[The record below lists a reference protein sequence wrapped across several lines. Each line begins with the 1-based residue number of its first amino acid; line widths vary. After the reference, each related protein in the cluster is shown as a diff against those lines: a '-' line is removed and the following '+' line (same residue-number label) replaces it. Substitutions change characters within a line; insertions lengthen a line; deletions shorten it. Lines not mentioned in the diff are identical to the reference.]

1 MKTKVEAMNKKALH
15 VLEYDKI
22 IEKLT
27 EHATSDPGRQL
38 CRQLEPSSDIKEIR
52 KNQEKTADAIA
63 RIFKKGSTSFGDN
76 RDFTGSL
83 KALKIGSSLDI
94 VGLLRLA
101 AFLEN
106 VARIKAYG
114 RSQREDEA
122 QDSLTESF
130 NMLEP
135 LTPVSVEIR
144 RCIVSEDEVS
154 SDASPALRH
163 IRRGIMLTN
172 DRIHEQLGKL
182 INGSMRTYLQDAV
195 VTMRDDRYCV
205 PVRSEY
211 KSQINGIVHDQSSSG
226 STLFI
231 EPAAVV
237 ELNNKLKELALE
249 ESAEIEKILL
259 ELSLKVAEHVEAI
272 KYNSE
277 IMTDLDFVFAKASY
291 ALEINATTPIFNDQH
306 AFNIRKGRHPLIPKD
321 KVVPIDVYAGR
332 DFDMLIITGPNTG
345 GKTVTLKTVG
355 LLTLMGQAGLAIP
368 AGDRSELS
376 VFNEVYAD
384 IGDEQSIEQSLSTF
398 SSHMTNTVSILKN
411 ADANSLCLF
420 DELGA
425 GTDPVE
431 GAALAISILN
441 NLHSRKIRT
450 LATTHYSEL
459 KVYAL
464 NTPGIQNA
472 SCEFDVESLRPTYKL
487 LIGIP
492 GKSNAFAISSKLG
505 LPDEIIEAAK
515 EQIGTEDKKFE
526 DLLADLDR
534 NRRLVESEKQEIAS
548 YKEEVARLKEQLE
561 QKTDKLDRQKEDILR
576 EANEQ
581 ARNILQEAKDL
592 ADETIR
598 TFRKAGPNASIADL
612 ERARTNVGQK
622 ISDKNKAIS
631 AKKKTDTQAHP
642 LLKESQLKLGES
654 VKIVSMGLKGT
665 ISSKPDKDGNLYV
678 QCGIMRTKA
687 NVKDLVLVQDEDGK
701 AAMKKFYGRNTSGG
715 KMDLS
720 RASTIRTEINLIGK
734 NSDDAI
740 SALDKYLD
748 DAYMAHL
755 NNVRVVHGK
764 GAGILRQAVHSF
776 LKGVPY
782 VKSFKLGEF
791 GEGDAGVTIVTFIK

>member
-1 MKTKVEAMNKKALH
+1 MNQKALH

-22 IEKLT
+22 IEKLA
-27 EHATSDPGRQL
+27 EHASSQPGKKMCL
-38 CRQLEPSSDIKEIR
+38 ELEPSSDIAEIR
-52 KNQEKTADAIA
+52 KNLKKTNDAIE
-63 RIFKKGSTSFGDN
+63 RVFKKGSISFGDN
-76 RDFTGSL
+76 KDLKGVL
-83 KALKIGSSLDI
+83 KALKIESALDMGALL
-94 VGLLRLA
+94 GLA
-101 AFLEN
+101 SFLDN
-106 VARIKAYG
+106 VNRVKSYG
-114 RSQREDEA
+114 RAERDDEKR
-122 QDSLTESF
+122 DSLSESF
-130 NMLEP
+130 ELLEP
-135 LTPVSVEIR
+135 LTFISQEIR
-144 RCIVSEDEVS
+144 RCIKSEDEMS

-172 DRIHEQLGKL
+172 DRIRDVLGKM
-182 INGSMRTYLQDAV
+182 INGASRTYLQDAV
-195 VTMRDDRYCV
+195 VTMRGDRYCI
-205 PVRSEY
+205 PVKAEY
-211 KSQINGIVHDQSSSG
+211 KSQISGIVHDQSSSG

-237 ELNNKLKELALE
+237 ELNNKLKEMSLQE
-249 ESAEIEKILL
+249 QAEIEKILL
-259 ELSLKVAEHVEAI
+259 ELSLQIAPHAAAI
-272 KYNSE
+272 GYNCD

-291 ALEINATTPIFNDQH
+291 ALEINAITPIFNDHH
-306 AFNIRKGRHPLIPKD
+306 AFDIKKGRHPLIAKD

-368 AGDRSELS
+368 AADKSELS

-411 ADANSLCLF
+411 ADENSLCLF

-425 GTDPVE
+425 GTDPTE

-441 NLHSRKIRT
+441 DLHKRKIRT

-459 KVYAL
+459 KIYAL

-472 SCEFDVESLRPTYKL
+472 SCEFDVESLKPTYRL

-505 LPDEIIEAAK
+505 LSEEIIEAAK
-515 EQIGTEDKKFE
+515 EQIRTEDKKFE
-526 DLLADLDR
+526 DLLADLEISR
-534 NRRLVESEKQEIAS
+534 KTIENERLEIEQYKKEVEELKRRIEEKS
-548 YKEEVARLKEQLE
+548 S
-561 QKTDKLDRQKEDILR
+561 KLDSQREEILR
-576 EANEQ
+576 EANEK
-581 ARNILQEAKDL
+581 ARDILQEAKNV

-598 TFRKAGPNASIADL
+598 AFRKAGPNASMQDL
-612 ERARTNVGQK
+612 ERARTGIGQK
-622 ISDKNKAIS
+622 VSDKNKAIQ
-631 AKKKTDTQAHP
+631 KKEKPKDTHP
-642 LLKESQLKLGES
+642 ILKESQLKLGES

-665 ISSKPDKDGNLYV
+665 ISSKPDKDGNLFV

-687 NVKDLVLVQDEDGK
+687 NIHDLVIISDDDAK
-701 AAMKKFYGRNTSGG
+701 TAMKKFYGRNTGSS

-720 RASTIRTEINLIGK
+720 RASNIKTEVNLIGK

-740 SALDKYLD
+740 AALDKYLD

-764 GAGILRQAVHSF
+764 GSGILRQAVHNY

>member
-1 MKTKVEAMNKKALH
+1 MNTKALH

-22 IEKLT
+22 IERLS
-27 EHATSDPGRQL
+27 EHATSDPGRKL
-38 CRQLEPSSDIKEIR
+38 CNELVPSSDIKEIR
-52 KNQEKTADAIA
+52 NNQKKTADAIS
-63 RIFKKGSTSFGDN
+63 RILKKGSTSFGDN
-76 RDFTGSL
+76 RDFESTL
-83 KALKIGSSLDI
+83 KALKIGSALEPVS
-94 VGLLRLA
+94 LLRIA
-101 AFLEN
+101 SFLDN
-106 VARIKAYG
+106 VNRVKTYG
-114 RSQREDEA
+114 RPNRDGEA
-122 QDSLTESF
+122 EDSLSESF
-130 NMLEP
+130 ELLEP
-135 LTPVSVEIR
+135 LTFVAAEIR
-144 RCIVSEDEVS
+144 RCIVSEDEIS

-172 DRIHEQLGKL
+172 DRIHEQLGKML
-182 INGSMRTYLQDAV
+182 NGSMRTYLQDAV
-195 VTMRDDRYCV
+195 VTMRDGRYCI
-205 PVRSEY
+205 PVKSEY
-211 KSQINGIVHDQSSSG
+211 KSQISGIVHDQSSSG

-237 ELNNKLKELALE
+237 ELNNKLREMALQ

-259 ELSLKVAEHVEAI
+259 ELSLMTAEHINSI
-272 KYNSE
+272 KYDSD
-277 IMTDLDFVFAKASY
+277 IMTDLDFIFAKASY
-291 ALEINATTPIFNDQH
+291 ALEIGGTTPIFNDNH
-306 AFNIRKGRHPLIPKD
+306 AFDIKKGRHPLIAKD
-321 KVVPIDVYAGR
+321 KVVPIDVYAGK

-376 VFNEVYAD
+376 VFDEVFAD

-398 SSHMTNTVSILKN
+398 SSHMTNTVSILEN
-411 ADANSLCLF
+411 ADENSLCLF

-425 GTDPVE
+425 GTDPTE

-441 NLHSRKIRT
+441 DLHSRKIRT

-464 NTPGIQNA
+464 NTTGIKNA
-472 SCEFDVESLRPTYKL
+472 SCEFDVESLKPTYKL

-505 LPDEIIEAAK
+505 LPDRIIDAAK
-515 EQIGTEDKKFE
+515 EQISTEDKRFE
-526 DLLADLDR
+526 DLLADLEKSR
-534 NRRLVESEKQEIAS
+534 KIIENERLEISE
-548 YKEEVARLKEQLE
+548 YKKEVEQLKAQLE
-561 QKTDKLDRQKEDILR
+561 EKTSKLDSRKDDIIR
-576 EANEQ
+576 EANEE
-581 ARNILQEAKDL
+581 ARAILQEAKDL

-598 TFRKAGPNASIADL
+598 TFRKAGPNASMQDL
-612 ERARTNVGQK
+612 ERARTSVGQK

-631 AKKKTDTQAHP
+631 KKSEKAKETHP
-642 LLKESQLKLGES
+642 ILKESQLKLGES
-654 VKIVSMGLKGT
+654 VKIISMGLKGT

-687 NVKDLVLVQDEDGK
+687 NIRDLVLIGDDDAK
-701 AAMKKFYGRNTSGG
+701 TAMKKFYGRTGG
-715 KMDLS
+715 SSKMDLS
-720 RASTIRTEINLIGK
+720 RAASIRTEINLIGK

-740 SALDKYLD
+740 AALDKYLD
-748 DAYMAHL
+748 DAYMSHL

-764 GAGILRQAVHSF
+764 GSGILRQAVHQY

>member
-1 MKTKVEAMNKKALH
+1 MNKRALH
-15 VLEYDKI
+15 ILEYDKI
-22 IEKLT
+22 IEKLS
-27 EHATSDPGRQL
+27 EFASSEPGKKMCL
-38 CRQLEPSSDIKEIR
+38 ELEPSSDIKEIR
-52 KNQEKTADAIA
+52 KNQQKTKDAIA

-76 RDFTGSL
+76 KDFSGIL
-83 KALKIGSSLDI
+83 KALKIGSSLDMAS
-94 VGLLRLA
+94 LLKVA
-101 AFLEN
+101 AFLDN
-106 VARIKAYG
+106 VNRVKTYG
-114 RSQREDEA
+114 RPQRDDEEG
-122 QDSLTESF
+122 DSLSEAFS
-130 NMLEP
+130 MLEP
-135 LTPVSVEIR
+135 LTFVSAEIR
-144 RCIVSEDEVS
+144 RCIVSEEEMS
-154 SDASPALRH
+154 SDASPTLKH

-172 DRIHEQLGKL
+172 DRIHEQLGKM
-182 INGSMRTYLQDAV
+182 INGSMRTYLQDFV
-195 VTMRDDRYCV
+195 VTMRDDRYCI
-205 PVRSEY
+205 PVKSEY
-211 KSQINGIVHDQSSSG
+211 KSQVNGIVHDQSSSG

-237 ELNNKLKELALE
+237 ELNNKLKEMALQE
-249 ESAEIEKILL
+249 QAEIEKILL
-259 ELSLKVAEHVEAI
+259 ELSLKTAEHVEAI

-291 ALEINATTPIFNDQH
+291 ALSINAITPVFNDIH
-306 AFNIRKGRHPLIPKD
+306 AFDIKKGRHPLIPKE

-332 DFDMLIITGPNTG
+332 EFDMLIITGPNTG

-376 VFNEVYAD
+376 VFDEVYAD

-398 SSHMTNTVSILKN
+398 SSHMTNTVKILEN
-411 ADANSLCLF
+411 ANENSLCLF

-425 GTDPVE
+425 GTDPTE

-441 NLHSRKIRT
+441 DLHRRKIRT

-464 NTPGIQNA
+464 NTKGIQNA

-505 LPDEIIEAAK
+505 LSDEIIGAAK
-515 EQIGTEDKKFE
+515 EQISTDDKRFE
-526 DLLADLDR
+526 DLLADLEKSR
-534 NRRLVESEKQEIAS
+534 KIIESERLEIQQ
-548 YKEEVARLKEQLE
+548 YKKEVEELKARLEEKS
-561 QKTDKLDRQKEDILR
+561 DKLDRQRDDIIR
-576 EANEQ
+576 KANEE
-581 ARNILQEAKDL
+581 ARDILQEAKDF

-598 TFRKAGPNASIADL
+598 TFRKAGPDATMQDL
-612 ERARTNVGQK
+612 ERARTSVGQK
-622 ISDKNKAIS
+622 VSDKNKAMS
-631 AKKKTDTQAHP
+631 AKKEKPKETHP
-642 LLKESQLKLGES
+642 ILKESQLKLGES

-665 ISSKPDKDGNLYV
+665 ISSKPDKDGNLYI

-687 NVKDLVLVQDEDGK
+687 NIRDLVLIKDEDPK
-701 AAMKKFYGRNTSGG
+701 AAMKKFYGRNTSSSGG

-720 RASTIRTEINLIGK
+720 RAASIRTEINLIGK

-740 SALDKYLD
+740 AALDKYLD
-748 DAYMAHL
+748 DAYVSHL

-764 GAGILRQAVHSF
+764 GAGILREAVHNY
-776 LKGVPY
+776 LRGVPY

-791 GEGDAGVTIVTFIK
+791 GEGDAGVTIVTFMK

>member
-1 MKTKVEAMNKKALH
+1 MNEKALH
-15 VLEYDKI
+15 ILEYDKI

-27 EHATSDPGRQL
+27 DHASSDPGRKL
-38 CRQLEPSSDIKEIR
+38 CRELVPSSDIKEIR
-52 KNQEKTADAIA
+52 KNLTKTQDAIS
-63 RIFKKGSTSFGDN
+63 RIFKKGSTSFGDT
-76 RDFTGSL
+76 RDFKGTI
-83 KALKIGSSLDI
+83 KALQIGSSLDMAT
-94 VGLLRLA
+94 LLKLA
-101 AFLEN
+101 AFLDN
-106 VARIKAYG
+106 VNRVKSYG
-114 RSQREDEA
+114 RPQREDEEG
-122 QDSLTESF
+122 DSLTEAFS
-130 NMLEP
+130 MLEP
-135 LTPVSVEIR
+135 LTFVSAEIR
-144 RCIVSEDEVS
+144 RCIISEEEMS
-154 SDASPALRH
+154 SDASPALKH

-172 DRIHEQLGKL
+172 DRIHEQLNKML
-182 INGSMRTYLQDAV
+182 NGSMRNYLQDAV
-195 VTMRDDRYCV
+195 VTMRDDRYCI

-211 KSQINGIVHDQSSSG
+211 KGQVNGIVHDQSSSG

-249 ESAEIEKILL
+249 EKAEIEKILA
-259 ELSLKVAEHVEAI
+259 ELSMKVAEHAETI
-272 KYNSE
+272 GYNAE
-277 IMTDLDFVFAKASY
+277 IMADLDFVFAKASY
-291 ALEINATTPIFNDQH
+291 ALEINAITPIFNDQH
-306 AFNIRKGRHPLIPKD
+306 CFDIKKGRHPLIAKD

-376 VFNEVYAD
+376 VFDEVYAD

-398 SSHMTNTVSILKN
+398 SSHMTNTVSILEKAN
-411 ADANSLCLF
+411 ENSLCLF

-425 GTDPVE
+425 GTDPTE

-441 NLHSRKIRT
+441 NLHKRKVRT

-464 NTPGIQNA
+464 NTKGVQNA

-505 LPDEIIEAAK
+505 LSDEIIEAAK
-515 EQIGTEDKKFE
+515 EQISTDDKRFE
-526 DLLADLDR
+526 DLLSDLEKSR
-534 NRRLVESEKQEIAS
+534 KTIEAERLEIAE
-548 YKEEVARLKEQLE
+548 YKKEVEELKKRLEE
-561 QKTDKLDRQKEDILR
+561 KTDKLDAQRDEIIR
-576 EANEQ
+576 AANEQ
-581 ARNILQEAKDL
+581 ARDILQEAKDV

-598 TFRKAGPNASIADL
+598 TFRKAGPGASMQDL
-612 ERARTNVGQK
+612 ERARTSVGQK
-622 ISDKNKAIS
+622 VSEKNKAAA
-631 AKKKTDTQAHP
+631 AKKEAPVPSHKV
-642 LLKESQLKLGES
+642 LKESQLKLGET

-665 ISSKPDKDGNLYV
+665 ISSKPDKDGFIFV
-678 QCGIMRTKA
+678 QCGIMKTKA
-687 NVKDLVLVQDEDGK
+687 KVSDLVLVGDEDPK
-701 AAMKKFYGRNTSGG
+701 AAMKKFYGRNTSGA

-720 RASTIRTEINLIGK
+720 RGANIRTEINLIGK

-755 NNVRVVHGK
+755 NTVRVVHGK
-764 GAGILRQAVHSF
+764 GAGILRQAVHNY
-776 LKGVPY
+776 LNGVPY
-782 VKSFKLGEF
+782 VKSYKLGEF
-791 GEGDAGVTIVTFIK
+791 GEGDAGVTVVTFIK

>member
-1 MKTKVEAMNKKALH
+1 MNKKALH

-22 IEKLT
+22 IEKLS
-27 EHATSDPGRQL
+27 EYAGSEPGRKL
-38 CRQLEPSSDIKEIR
+38 CVELQPSSNIKEIR
-52 KNQEKTADAIA
+52 KNQQKTQDAIA
-63 RIFKKGSTSFGDN
+63 RIFKKGSISFGDN
-76 RDFTGSL
+76 RDFTGVL
-83 KALKIGSSLDI
+83 KALKIGSALDMQN
-94 VGLLRLA
+94 LLRVA

-106 VARIKAYG
+106 VNRVKSYG

-122 QDSLTESF
+122 QDSLSESF
-130 NMLEP
+130 NLLEP
-135 LTPVSVEIR
+135 LTFVSTEIR

-154 SDASPALRH
+154 SDASPALKH

-172 DRIHEQLGKL
+172 DRIHEQLNRL
-182 INGSMRTYLQDAV
+182 INGSMRMYLQDAV

-205 PVRSEY
+205 PVRAEY

-226 STLFI
+226 STLFV

-237 ELNNKLKELALE
+237 ELNNKLKEMALQE
-249 ESAEIEKILL
+249 QAEIEKILL
-259 ELSLKVAEHVEAI
+259 ELSLQIAEHVDAI
-272 KYNSE
+272 KYNSD

-291 ALEINATTPIFNDQH
+291 ALSINAITPVFNEH
-306 AFNIRKGRHPLIPKD
+306 HSFNIRKGRHPLIAKD
-321 KVVPIDVYAGR
+321 KVVPIDVYAGE

-398 SSHMTNTVSILKN
+398 SSHMTNTVAILEN
-411 ADANSLCLF
+411 ADENSLCLF

-425 GTDPVE
+425 GTDPTE

-441 NLHSRKIRT
+441 DLHRRKIRT

-472 SCEFDVESLRPTYKL
+472 SCEFDVESLRPTYRL

-505 LPDEIIEAAK
+505 LSDEIIEAAK

-526 DLLADLDR
+526 DLLADLEMSR
-534 NRRLVESEKQEIAS
+534 KTIESERQEIAK
-548 YKEEVARLKEQLE
+548 YKQEVEELKKQLE
-561 QKTDKLDRQKEDILR
+561 RKTDKLDKQKEEILR

-581 ARNILQEAKDL
+581 ARNILQEAKDV

-598 TFRKAGPNASIADL
+598 TFRKAGPNATMQDL
-612 ERARTNVGQK
+612 ERARTKVGQK
-622 ISDKNKAIS
+622 ISDKNKEIAARKETS
-631 AKKKTDTQAHP
+631 KETHP
-642 LLKESQLKLGES
+642 ILKESQLKLGES

-665 ISSKPDKDGNLYV
+665 ISSKPDKDGNIYV
-678 QCGIMRTKA
+678 QCGIMKTKA
-687 NVKDLVLVQDEDGK
+687 NIRDLVLIKDDDGK
-701 AAMKKFYGRNTSGG
+701 AAMKKFYGRTSGSSS

-720 RASTIRTEINLIGK
+720 RAASIRTEINLIGK

-748 DAYMAHL
+748 DAYMSHL
-755 NNVRVVHGK
+755 GTVRVVHGK
-764 GAGILRQAVHSF
+764 GAGILRQAVHSY
-776 LKGVPY
+776 LKSVPY

>member
-1 MKTKVEAMNKKALH
+1 MNKKALH

-22 IEKLT
+22 IEKLS
-27 EHATSDPGRQL
+27 EYASSEPGRKL
-38 CRQLEPSSDIKEIR
+38 CVELQPSSNIKEIR
-52 KNQEKTADAIA
+52 KNQQKTQDAIA
-63 RIFKKGSTSFGDN
+63 RIFKKGSISFGDN
-76 RDFTGSL
+76 RDFTGVL
-83 KALKIGSSLDI
+83 KALKIGSALDMQN
-94 VGLLRLA
+94 LLRVA

-106 VARIKAYG
+106 VNRVKSYG

-122 QDSLTESF
+122 QDSLSESF
-130 NMLEP
+130 NLLEP
-135 LTPVSVEIR
+135 LTFVSTEIR

-154 SDASPALRH
+154 SDASPALKH

-172 DRIHEQLGKL
+172 DRIHEQLNRL
-182 INGSMRTYLQDAV
+182 INGSMRMYLQDAV

-205 PVRSEY
+205 PVRAEY

-226 STLFI
+226 STLFV

-237 ELNNKLKELALE
+237 ELNNKLKEMALQE
-249 ESAEIEKILL
+249 QAEIEKILL
-259 ELSLKVAEHVEAI
+259 ELSLQIAEHVDAI
-272 KYNSE
+272 KYNSD

-291 ALEINATTPIFNDQH
+291 ALSINAITPVFNEH
-306 AFNIRKGRHPLIPKD
+306 HSFNIRKGRHPLIAKD
-321 KVVPIDVYAGR
+321 KVVPIDVYAGE

-398 SSHMTNTVSILKN
+398 SSHMTNTVAILEN
-411 ADANSLCLF
+411 ADENSLCLF

-425 GTDPVE
+425 GTDPTE

-441 NLHSRKIRT
+441 DLHRRKIRT

-472 SCEFDVESLRPTYKL
+472 SCEFDVESLRPTYRL

-505 LPDEIIEAAK
+505 LSDEIIEAAK

-526 DLLADLDR
+526 DLLADLEMSR
-534 NRRLVESEKQEIAS
+534 KTIESERQEIAK
-548 YKEEVARLKEQLE
+548 YKQEVEELKKQLE
-561 QKTDKLDRQKEDILR
+561 RKTDKLDKQKEEILR

-581 ARNILQEAKDL
+581 ARNILQEAKDV

-598 TFRKAGPNASIADL
+598 TFRKAGPNATMQDL
-612 ERARTNVGQK
+612 ERARTKVGQK
-622 ISDKNKAIS
+622 ISDKNKAIAARKETS
-631 AKKKTDTQAHP
+631 KETHP
-642 LLKESQLKLGES
+642 ILKESQLKLGES

-665 ISSKPDKDGNLYV
+665 ISSKPDKDGNIYV
-678 QCGIMRTKA
+678 QCGIMKTKA
-687 NVKDLVLVQDEDGK
+687 NVRDLVLIKDDDGK
-701 AAMKKFYGRNTSGG
+701 AAMKKFYGRTSGSSS

-720 RASTIRTEINLIGK
+720 RAASIRTEINLIGK

-748 DAYMAHL
+748 DAYMSHL
-755 NNVRVVHGK
+755 GTVRVVHGK
-764 GAGILRQAVHSF
+764 GAGILRQAVHSY
-776 LKGVPY
+776 LKSVPY

>member
-1 MKTKVEAMNKKALH
+1 MNQKALH

-22 IEKLT
+22 TEKLT
-27 EHATSDPGRQL
+27 EHASSEPGKIL
-38 CRQLEPSSDIKEIR
+38 CRELVPSSDIKEIR
-52 KNQEKTADAIA
+52 KNQQKTKDGID
-63 RIFKKGSTSFGDN
+63 RIFKKGSISFGDN
-76 RDFTGSL
+76 RDFSGVL
-83 KALKIGSSLDI
+83 KALKIGSSLDAANF
-94 VGLLRLA
+94 LRLA

-106 VARIKAYG
+106 VNRVKSYG
-114 RSQREDEA
+114 RPQREDESR
-122 QDSLTESF
+122 DSLSESF
-130 NMLEP
+130 ELLEP
-135 LTPVSVEIR
+135 LTFVSQEIR
-144 RCIVSEDEVS
+144 RCIVSEDEIS
-154 SDASPALRH
+154 SDASPALKH
-163 IRRGIMLTN
+163 IRRDMMLTN
-172 DRIHEQLGKL
+172 DRIHDQLMRM

-195 VTMRDDRYCV
+195 VTMRGDRYCI
-205 PVRSEY
+205 PVKAEY
-211 KSQINGIVHDQSSSG
+211 KSQINGLVHDQSSSG

-237 ELNNKLKELALE
+237 ELNNKLKELMLQ
-249 ESAEIEKILL
+249 ESAEIEKILA
-259 ELSLKVAEHVEAI
+259 ELSMKVSEHVNEI
-272 KYNSE
+272 KYNAE

-291 ALEINATTPIFNDQH
+291 ALEINAIPPVINDRH
-306 AFNIRKGRHPLIPKD
+306 YFDIRKGRHPLIDKN
-321 KVVPIDVYAGR
+321 KVVPIDVYAGK
-332 DFDMLIITGPNTG
+332 DFGMLIITGPNTG

-355 LLTLMGQAGLAIP
+355 LLTIMGQAGLAIP

-376 VFNEVYAD
+376 VFDEVYAD

-398 SSHMTNTVSILKN
+398 SSHMTNTVSILKK
-411 ADANSLCLF
+411 ADENSLCLF

-425 GTDPVE
+425 GTDPTE

-441 NLHSRKIRT
+441 DLHKRNIRT

-464 NTPGIQNA
+464 NTEGVQNA
-472 SCEFDVESLRPTYKL
+472 SCEFDVESLRPTYRL

-505 LPDEIIEAAK
+505 LSEDIINAAK
-515 EQIGTEDKKFE
+515 EQISTEDKKFE
-526 DLLADLDR
+526 DLLADLEVSR
-534 NRRLVESEKQEIAS
+534 KTIESERLEIAE
-548 YKEEVARLKEQLE
+548 YKKEVEDLKKRLEEKS
-561 QKTDKLDRQKEDILR
+561 DKLDKQREDILR

-581 ARNILQEAKDL
+581 ARDILQEAKNV

-598 TFRKAGPNASIADL
+598 AFRKAGPGASMQDL
-612 ERARTNVGQK
+612 ERARTGVGQK

-631 AKKKTDTQAHP
+631 AKKEKAKETHP
-642 LLKESQLKLGES
+642 ILKESQLKLGES

-665 ISSKPDKDGNLYV
+665 ISSKPDKDGNLYI

-687 NVKDLVLVQDEDGK
+687 NIRDLVLIKDEDGK
-701 AAMKKFYGRNTSGG
+701 AAMKKFYGRSSGSN

-720 RASTIRTEINLIGK
+720 RAANIRTEVNLIGK

-740 SALDKYLD
+740 AALDKYLD

-764 GAGILRQAVHSF
+764 GAGILRQAVHAH
-776 LKGVPY
+776 LKSVPY

>member
-1 MKTKVEAMNKKALH
+1 MNSKVLH

-27 EHATSDPGRQL
+27 DHASSDPGRKM
-38 CRQLEPSSDIKEIR
+38 CRELVPSADIKEIR
-52 KNQEKTADAIA
+52 KNQQKTQDAIS
-63 RIFKKGSTSFGDN
+63 RIFKKGSISFGDN

-83 KALKIGSSLDI
+83 KALKIGSALDALS
-94 VGLLRLA
+94 LLRIA
-101 AFLEN
+101 AFLDN
-106 VARIKAYG
+106 VNRVKAYG
-114 RSQREDEA
+114 RPQRDDETG
-122 QDSLTESF
+122 DSLTESF
-130 NMLEP
+130 SMLEP
-135 LTPVSVEIR
+135 LTFVSNEIR
-144 RCIVSEDEVS
+144 RCIVSEDEIS
-154 SDASPALRH
+154 SDASPALKH

-172 DRIHEQLGKL
+172 DRIHEQLAKL

-195 VTMRDDRYCV
+195 VTMRGDRYCV
-205 PVRSEY
+205 PVRAEY

-226 STLFI
+226 STLFV

-237 ELNNKLKELALE
+237 ELNNKLKELALQE
-249 ESAEIEKILL
+249 AAEIEKILL
-259 ELSLKVAEHVEAI
+259 ELSLQVAEHVDAI
-272 KYNSE
+272 RYNSE

-291 ALEINATTPIFNDQH
+291 ALEINAITPVFNEHH
-306 AFNIRKGRHPLIPKD
+306 AFDIRKGRHPLIAKD

-355 LLTLMGQAGLAIP
+355 LLTLMGQAGMAIP

-376 VFNEVYAD
+376 VFEEIYAD

-398 SSHMTNTVSILKN
+398 SSHMTNTVAILKH

-425 GTDPVE
+425 GTDPTE

-441 NLHSRKIRT
+441 NLHDRKIRT

-464 NTPGIQNA
+464 NTPGVQNA
-472 SCEFDVESLRPTYKL
+472 SCEFDVESLRPTYRL

-526 DLLADLDR
+526 DLLADLEMSR
-534 NRRLVESEKQEIAS
+534 KTIESERLEIAE
-548 YKEEVARLKEQLE
+548 YKKEVEQLKERLE

-598 TFRKAGPNASIADL
+598 TFRKAGPGASIQDL
-612 ERARTNVGQK
+612 ERARTSVGQK

-631 AKKKTDTQAHP
+631 KKKEEAAATHP
-642 LLKESQLKLGES
+642 ILKESQLKLGES

-687 NVKDLVLVQDEDGK
+687 NIRDLVLVQDEDGK
-701 AAMKKFYGRNTSGG
+701 SAMKKFYGRNTSSNGG

-720 RASTIRTEINLIGK
+720 RAASIRTEINLIGK

-748 DAYMAHL
+748 DAYMSHL

-764 GAGILRQAVHSF
+764 GAGILRQAVHNY
-776 LKGVPY
+776 LKSVPY

-791 GEGDAGVTIVTFIK
+791 GEGDAGVTIVTFMK

>member
-1 MKTKVEAMNKKALH
+1 MNAKALH

-22 IEKLT
+22 IEKLAD
-27 EHATSDPGRQL
+27 HATSEPGRKL
-38 CRQLEPSSDIKEIR
+38 CKELVPSSDINEIR
-52 KNQEKTADAIA
+52 NNQKKTSDAIS

-76 RDFTGSL
+76 RNFEGTL
-83 KALKIGSSLDI
+83 KALKIGSALEPVS
-94 VGLLRLA
+94 LLRIA
-101 AFLEN
+101 AFLDN
-106 VARIKAYG
+106 VNRVKTYG
-114 RSQREDEA
+114 RPTRDDETG
-122 QDSLTESF
+122 DSLTESF
-130 NMLEP
+130 ELLEP
-135 LTPVSVEIR
+135 LTFVSAEIR
-144 RCIVSEDEVS
+144 RCIVSEDEIS
-154 SDASPALRH
+154 SDASPALKH

-172 DRIHEQLGKL
+172 DRIHEQLGRML
-182 INGSMRTYLQDAV
+182 NGSMRTYLQDAV
-195 VTMRDDRYCV
+195 VTMRDGRYCI
-205 PVRSEY
+205 PVKAEY

-237 ELNNKLKELALE
+237 ELNNKLREMGLQ

-259 ELSLKVAEHVEAI
+259 ELSLKVAEHIDSI
-272 KYNSE
+272 KYNAD
-277 IMTDLDFVFAKASY
+277 IMTDLDFIFAKASY
-291 ALEINATTPIFNDQH
+291 ALEINGTTPVFNDQH
-306 AFNIRKGRHPLIPKD
+306 AFDIKKGRHPLIAKD

-368 AGDRSELS
+368 AGDKSELS
-376 VFNEVYAD
+376 VFNEVFAD

-398 SSHMTNTVSILKN
+398 SSHMTNTVSILEK
-411 ADANSLCLF
+411 ADENSLCLF

-425 GTDPVE
+425 GTDPTE

-441 NLHSRKIRT
+441 DLHSRRIRT

-464 NTPGIQNA
+464 NTPGIKNA
-472 SCEFDVESLRPTYKL
+472 SCEFDVESLKPTYKL

-505 LPDEIIEAAK
+505 LPDRIIEAAK
-515 EQIGTEDKKFE
+515 EQISTEDKRFE
-526 DLLADLDR
+526 DLLADLEKSR
-534 NRRLVESEKQEIAS
+534 KIIENERLEISE
-548 YKEEVARLKEQLE
+548 YKKEVEQLKSQLE
-561 QKTDKLDRQKEDILR
+561 EKTEKLDSRKDDIIR
-576 EANEQ
+576 EANEE
-581 ARNILQEAKDL
+581 ARAILQEAKDL

-598 TFRKAGPNASIADL
+598 TFRKAGPNASIQDL

-631 AKKKTDTQAHP
+631 KKAEKAKETHP
-642 LLKESQLKLGES
+642 ILKETQLKLGES

-687 NVKDLVLVQDEDGK
+687 NIRDLVLIKDDDAK
-701 AAMKKFYGRNTSGG
+701 TAMKKFYGRTSGSSG
-715 KMDLS
+715 SKMDLS
-720 RASTIRTEINLIGK
+720 RAASIRTEINLIGK

-740 SALDKYLD
+740 AALDKYLD
-748 DAYMAHL
+748 DAYMSHL

-764 GAGILRQAVHSF
+764 GSGILRQAVHNY

>member
-1 MKTKVEAMNKKALH
+1 MNSKALH

-27 EHATSDPGRQL
+27 DHASSDPGRKL
-38 CRQLEPSSDIKEIR
+38 CRELKPSSDIKEIR
-52 KNQEKTADAIA
+52 KNLEKTQDAIS
-63 RIFKKGSTSFGDN
+63 RIFKKGSISFGDN
-76 RDFTGSL
+76 RDFTGAL
-83 KALKIGSSLDI
+83 KALKIGSALDM
-94 VGLLRLA
+94 VSLLRIA
-101 AFLEN
+101 AFLDN
-106 VARIKAYG
+106 VNRVKAYG
-114 RSQREDEA
+114 RPGRDDEA
-122 QDSLTESF
+122 ADSLTESF
-130 NMLEP
+130 SMLEP
-135 LTPVSVEIR
+135 LTFVSAEIR
-144 RCIVSEDEVS
+144 RCIVSEEEVS
-154 SDASPALRH
+154 SDASPALKH

-172 DRIHEQLGKL
+172 DRIHEQLNKL
-182 INGSMRTYLQDAV
+182 VNGSMRTYLQDAV
-195 VTMRDDRYCV
+195 VTMRGDRYCI

-211 KSQINGIVHDQSSSG
+211 KSQVNGIVHDQSSSG

-237 ELNNKLKELALE
+237 ELNNKLKELALQE
-249 ESAEIEKILL
+249 AAEIEKILL
-259 ELSLKVAEHVEAI
+259 ELSLSISEHVDAI
-272 KYNSE
+272 RYNAD

-291 ALEINATTPIFNDQH
+291 ALGINAITPIFNDQRY
-306 AFNIRKGRHPLIPKD
+306 FNIRKGRHPLIAKD
-321 KVVPIDVYAGR
+321 KVVPIDVYGGR

-368 AGDRSELS
+368 AGDKSELA
-376 VFNEVYAD
+376 VFDEVYAD

-398 SSHMTNTVSILKN
+398 SSHMTNTVAILRD
-411 ADANSLCLF
+411 ADYNSLCLF

-425 GTDPVE
+425 GTDPTE

-441 NLHSRKIRT
+441 DLHRRKIRT

-464 NTPGIQNA
+464 NTPGVQNA
-472 SCEFDVESLRPTYKL
+472 SCEFDVESLRPTYRL

-505 LPDEIIEAAK
+505 LPNEIIEAAK

-526 DLLADLDR
+526 DLLADLENSR
-534 NRRLVESEKQEIAS
+534 KTIESERLEIAQ
-548 YKEEVARLKEQLE
+548 YKKEVEELKEKLE
-561 QKTDKLDRQKEDILR
+561 QKTDKLESQREAIIR
-576 EANEQ
+576 EANEK
-581 ARNILQEAKDL
+581 ARDILQEAKDL

-598 TFRKAGPNASIADL
+598 TFRKAGPGASIQDL
-612 ERARTNVGQK
+612 ERARTNIGQK
-622 ISDKNKAIS
+622 VSDKNKKIS
-631 AKKKTDTQAHP
+631 VSKDAQKQTHP
-642 LLKESQLKLGES
+642 ILKESQLKLGES

-678 QCGIMRTKA
+678 QCGIMRTKT
-687 NVKDLVLVQDEDGK
+687 NIRDLVLIKDEDGK
-701 AAMKKFYGRNTSGG
+701 EAMKKFYGRNTSGG

-720 RASTIRTEINLIGK
+720 RAASIRTEINLIGK

-748 DAYMAHL
+748 DAYMSHL
-755 NNVRVVHGK
+755 GTVRVVHGK
-764 GAGILRQAVHSF
+764 GAGILRQAVHNF
-776 LKGVPY
+776 LKSVPY
-782 VKSFKLGEF
+782 VKSYKLGEF

>member
-1 MKTKVEAMNKKALH
+1 MNSKALR

-22 IEKLT
+22 IEKLSD
-27 EHATSDPGRQL
+27 HASSEPGRKL
-38 CRQLEPSSDIKEIR
+38 CRELKPSSDIREIR
-52 KNQEKTADAIA
+52 SNLEKTNDAIA
-63 RIFKKGSTSFGDN
+63 RIFKKGSISFGDN
-76 RDFTGSL
+76 RDFTGTL
-83 KALKIGSSLDI
+83 KALKIGSSLDM

-101 AFLEN
+101 SFLDN
-106 VARIKAYG
+106 VARVKNYG
-114 RSQREDEA
+114 RPSRDEEKR
-122 QDSLTESF
+122 DSLSESF
-130 NMLEP
+130 EMLEP
-135 LTPVSVEIR
+135 LSFVSAEIR
-144 RCIVSEDEVS
+144 RCIVSEDEMS
-154 SDASPALRH
+154 SDASPALKH

-172 DRIHEQLGKL
+172 DRIHDQLGKM
-182 INGSMRTYLQDAV
+182 INGALRTYLQDAV
-195 VTMRDDRYCV
+195 VTMRGDRYCI
-205 PVRSEY
+205 PVKAEY

-237 ELNNKLKELALE
+237 ELNNKLREMSLQ
-249 ESAEIEKILL
+249 ESAEIEKILA
-259 ELSLKVAEHVEAI
+259 ELSLSVAEHVDAI
-272 KYNSE
+272 RYNSE

-291 ALEINATTPIFNDQH
+291 ALEINAITPIFNDHH
-306 AFNIRKGRHPLIPKD
+306 AFDLKKARHPLIPKD

-376 VFNEVYAD
+376 LFEEVYAD

-398 SSHMTNTVSILKN
+398 SSHMTNTVSILEK
-411 ADANSLCLF
+411 ADENSLCLF

-425 GTDPVE
+425 GTDPTE

-441 NLHSRKIRT
+441 ELHTRKIRT

-464 NTPGIQNA
+464 NTKGVQNA
-472 SCEFDVESLRPTYKL
+472 SCEFDVESLKPTYRL
-487 LIGIP
+487 LIGLP

-505 LPDEIIEAAK
+505 LSDRIIQAAK
-515 EQIGTEDKKFE
+515 EQISTDDQRFE
-526 DLLADLDR
+526 DLLADLEKSR
-534 NRRLVESEKQEIAS
+534 KIIENERLEIEQYKKEAQELRI
-548 YKEEVARLKEQLE
+548 QLE
-561 QKTDKLDRQKEDILR
+561 QKTDKLDRQRDDIIR

-581 ARNILQEAKDL
+581 ARDILQEAKAV
-592 ADETIR
+592 ADETIKV
-598 TFRKAGPNASIADL
+598 FRKAGPNASMQDL
-612 ERARTNVGQK
+612 ERTRTSLGQK
-622 ISDKNKAIS
+622 ISDKNKAIV
-631 AKKKTDTQAHP
+631 KKEKPKEDHP
-642 LLKESQLKLGES
+642 VLKESQLKLGES

-665 ISSKPDKDGNLYV
+665 ISSKPDKDGNLFV
-678 QCGIMRTKA
+678 QCGIMKTKA
-687 NVKDLVLVQDEDGK
+687 NIRDLVLIGDEDPK

-720 RASTIRTEINLIGK
+720 KASTIRAEINLIGK

-740 SALDKYLD
+740 AALDKYLD
-748 DAYMAHL
+748 DAYVAHL

-764 GAGILRQAVHSF
+764 GSGILRQAVHAH
-776 LKGVPY
+776 LKSVPY

>member
-1 MKTKVEAMNKKALH
+1 MNAKALH

-22 IEKLT
+22 IEKLAD
-27 EHATSDPGRQL
+27 HATSEPGRKL
-38 CRQLEPSSDIKEIR
+38 CKELVPSSDINEIR
-52 KNQEKTADAIA
+52 NNQKKTSDAIS

-76 RDFTGSL
+76 RNFEGTL
-83 KALKIGSSLDI
+83 KALKIGSALEPVS
-94 VGLLRLA
+94 LLRIA
-101 AFLEN
+101 AFLDN
-106 VARIKAYG
+106 VNRVKTYG
-114 RSQREDEA
+114 RPTRDDETG
-122 QDSLTESF
+122 DSLTESF
-130 NMLEP
+130 ELLEP
-135 LTPVSVEIR
+135 LTFVSAEIR
-144 RCIVSEDEVS
+144 RCIVSEDEIS
-154 SDASPALRH
+154 SDASPALKH

-172 DRIHEQLGKL
+172 DRMHEQLGRML
-182 INGSMRTYLQDAV
+182 NGSMRTYLQDAV
-195 VTMRDDRYCV
+195 VTMRDGRYCI
-205 PVRSEY
+205 PVKAEY

-237 ELNNKLKELALE
+237 ELNNKLREMGLQ

-259 ELSLKVAEHVEAI
+259 ELSLKVAEHIDSI
-272 KYNSE
+272 KYNAD
-277 IMTDLDFVFAKASY
+277 IMTDLDFIFAKASY
-291 ALEINATTPIFNDQH
+291 ALEINGTTPVFNDQH
-306 AFNIRKGRHPLIPKD
+306 AFDIKKGRHPLIAKD

-368 AGDRSELS
+368 AGDKSELS
-376 VFNEVYAD
+376 VFNEVFAD

-398 SSHMTNTVSILKN
+398 SSHMTNTVSILEK
-411 ADANSLCLF
+411 ADENSLCLF

-425 GTDPVE
+425 GTDPTE

-441 NLHSRKIRT
+441 DLHSRRIRT

-464 NTPGIQNA
+464 NTPGIKNA
-472 SCEFDVESLRPTYKL
+472 SCEFDVESLKPTYKL

-505 LPDEIIEAAK
+505 LPDRIIEAAK
-515 EQIGTEDKKFE
+515 EQISTEDKRFE
-526 DLLADLDR
+526 DLLADLEKSR
-534 NRRLVESEKQEIAS
+534 KIIENERLEISE
-548 YKEEVARLKEQLE
+548 YKKEVEQLKSQLE
-561 QKTDKLDRQKEDILR
+561 EKTEKLDSRKDDIIR
-576 EANEQ
+576 EANEE
-581 ARNILQEAKDL
+581 ARAILQEAKDL

-598 TFRKAGPNASIADL
+598 TFRKAGPNASIQDL

-631 AKKKTDTQAHP
+631 KKAEKAKETHP
-642 LLKESQLKLGES
+642 ILKESQLKLGES

-687 NVKDLVLVQDEDGK
+687 NIRDLVLIKDDDAK
-701 AAMKKFYGRNTSGG
+701 TAMKKFYGRTSGSSG
-715 KMDLS
+715 SKMDLS
-720 RASTIRTEINLIGK
+720 RAASIRTEINLIGK

-740 SALDKYLD
+740 AALDKYLD
-748 DAYMAHL
+748 DAYMSHL

-764 GAGILRQAVHSF
+764 GSGILRQAVHNY

>member
-1 MKTKVEAMNKKALH
+1 MNQKALR

-22 IEKLT
+22 IEKLA
-27 EHATSDPGRQL
+27 EHASSEPGKKL
-38 CRQLEPSSDIKEIR
+38 CRELVPSSDIKEIR
-52 KNQEKTADAIA
+52 NNQEKTKDAIS
-63 RIFKKGSTSFGDN
+63 RLFKKGSTSFGDN
-76 RDFTGSL
+76 KDFQGVL
-83 KALKIGSSLDI
+83 KALKIGSALDMAN
-94 VGLLRLA
+94 LLKIA
-101 AFLEN
+101 AFLDN
-106 VARIKAYG
+106 VNRVKSYG
-114 RSQREDEA
+114 RPQRDDENR
-122 QDSLTESF
+122 DSLSEMF
-130 NMLEP
+130 ELLEP
-135 LTPVSVEIR
+135 LTFVSAEIR

-154 SDASPALRH
+154 SDASPALKH

-172 DRIHEQLGKL
+172 DRIHEVLGRM
-182 INGSMRTYLQDAV
+182 INGSMRTYLQDVV
-195 VTMRDDRYCV
+195 VTMRDDRYCI
-205 PVRSEY
+205 PVKAEY
-211 KSQINGIVHDQSSSG
+211 KSQVSGIVHDQSSSG

-237 ELNNKLKELALE
+237 ELNNKLREMALQE
-249 ESAEIEKILL
+249 AAEIEKILL
-259 ELSLKVAEHVEAI
+259 ELSLKVAEHVDSI
-272 KYNSE
+272 KYDSD
-277 IMTDLDFVFAKASY
+277 IMTELDFVFAKASY
-291 ALEINATTPIFNDQH
+291 ALEINAITPIFNENHSFD
-306 AFNIRKGRHPLIPKD
+306 IKKGRHPLIDKN
-321 KVVPIDVYAGR
+321 KVVPIDVYAGK

-398 SSHMTNTVSILKN
+398 SSHMTNTVSILEN
-411 ADANSLCLF
+411 ADENSLCLF

-425 GTDPVE
+425 GTDPTE

-441 NLHSRKIRT
+441 DLHSRQIRT

-464 NTPGIQNA
+464 NTPGIKNA
-472 SCEFDVESLRPTYKL
+472 SCEFDVESLKPTYKL

-505 LPDEIIEAAK
+505 LPDRIIDAAR
-515 EQIGTEDKKFE
+515 EQISTEDKKFE
-526 DLLADLDR
+526 DLLADLEKSR
-534 NRRLVESEKQEIAS
+534 KTIENERLEIAQYKKEVEELKSKLEEKS
-548 YKEEVARLKEQLE
+548 YKL
-561 QKTDKLDRQKEDILR
+561 DKQKEDILR

-581 ARNILQEAKDL
+581 ARDILQEAKAV

-598 TFRKAGPNASIADL
+598 TFRKAGPDATMQDL
-612 ERARTNVGQK
+612 ERARTSIGQK

-631 AKKKTDTQAHP
+631 KKAEKPKETHP
-642 LLKESQLKLGES
+642 ILKESQLKLGES

-687 NVKDLVLVQDEDGK
+687 NIRDLVLVKDDDAK
-701 AAMKKFYGRNTSGG
+701 TAMKKFYGRNTAGSG

-720 RASTIRTEINLIGK
+720 RSANIRTEINLIGK

-740 SALDKYLD
+740 AALDKYLD
-748 DAYMAHL
+748 DAYMSHL

-764 GAGILRQAVHSF
+764 GAGILRQAVHNY